1 MSENNDEVPRKR
13 FGTYFVVAVS
23 LGALLA
29 GAAVGVLIGR
39 HRADPDKASQVEALA
54 GAIDQCHHQVTRKAM
69 RDGRGGRPIAF
80 SENHAVGG
88 YNELGSPFAVVDG
101 AGELVEADGSKG
113 RYLYTCTLSAYDE
126 ETGRWGL
133 TGISSGWD
141 RLSG

>member
-69 RDGRGGRPIAF
+69 RDGRGG
-80 SENHAVGG
+80 
-88 YNELGSPFAVVDG
+88 
-101 AGELVEADGSKG
+101 G
-113 RYLYTCTLSAYDE
+113 RSLSARTTRSADTTNSAVRSPWWTARE
-126 ETGRWGL
+126 N
-133 TGISSGWD
+133 SSRPTARRAD
-141 RLSG
+141 TFTPAR